1 MHASL
6 RHLSRVLA
14 FAFPMCAVAGVVQAD
29 DAPLSL
35 IPLPAQLQHQGS
47 VFVLNAGDG
56 VDVEAGD
63 ARAFDVANYFAALVE
78 KSRGLKL
85 HVTASVHGRTR
96 LTKMDSDKQLR
107 VSGAPATNAP
117 IVFALSKAEVDRF
130 GPEGYRLVADGDG
143 VRVEAGTPAGLF
155 YGGVTLW
162 QLLMPYGGHGA
173 TALVP
178 DVVIQDQPR
187 FRWRGLMLDSAR
199 HFQSVGEIE
208 QLIDWMAL
216 HKLNV
221 LQWHL
226 TDDQG
231 WRLEIKKYPRLTAVG
246 ACREALGP
254 DAALTGGPGKPY
266 CGHYTQD
273 QAREIVRYAAAR
285 YITVVPEIE
294 IPGHAQAAI
303 AAYPQFGVTG
313 RRPAVS
319 TDWGIH
325 PYLYNVD
332 DKTLR
337 FLKDVLDEIMAV
349 FPSTYIDVGGD
360 EALKDQ
366 WQASPAVQARMRA
379 LGLADADGLQS
390 WYIKQMEAY
399 LSAHGRK
406 LVGWDEILQGG
417 LPPEATVMSWHGGGA
432 AVQAIE
438 QGHDVV
444 MAYSPT
450 LYLDDIQSGAHDE
463 PPGRPPVVSLKDVY
477 GFDPVPS
484 GVTATQANHV
494 LGAQI
499 NLWTEY
505 MPTFARDQHAIFPRM
520 AAFAE
525 VAWSAAAARDWTSFA
540 ARLPGQLARYDSL
553 GIHYAKSA
561 YDGVAPPPASPDAR
575 NSDEL
580 STCSEKLV
588 LRIEAARPLG
598 GPRPVY
604 RVDIMDTCWLWKA
617 APLDGMRHV
626 RVTLGDMPW
635 NYQLAH
641 DVSGVVVRAAA
652 HGHDELELHLDTC
665 TGKPLATLPLKD
677 HGWLQQKLD
686 VPLPAV
692 TGSHD
697 LCLLVTGDP
706 KRTLWAVDTVSL
718 SP

>member
-6 RHLSRVLA
+6 HHVSRALA
-14 FAFPMCAVAGVVQAD
+14 FAIPALVIGVAQAD

-35 IPLPAQLQHQGS
+35 IPLPAQLQRQAS

-56 VDVEAGD
+56 VDVRSGD
-63 ARAFDVANYFAALVE
+63 PRAFDVANYFAALVA
-78 KSRGLKL
+78 KSRGLHL
-85 HVTASVHGRTR
+85 HVTASVHGTTR
-96 LTKMDSDKQLR
+96 LTKMDSDKQLW
-107 VSGAPATNAP
+107 VSGAPAANSP
-117 IVFALSKAEVDRF
+117 IVFVLSKAEADRF
-130 GPEGYRLVADGDG
+130 GPEGYEIQVDGDG
-143 VRVEAGTPAGLF
+143 IHIEAGTPAGLF
-155 YGGVTLW
+155 YGCVTLW

-199 HFQSVGEIE
+199 HFQSVAEIE

-231 WRLEIKKYPRLTAVG
+231 WRLEIKKYPKLTAIG
-246 ACREALGP
+246 ACRRAVGP

-285 YITVVPEIE
+285 YIVVVPEIE

-313 RRPAVS
+313 KRPAVS

-332 DKTLR
+332 AKTVR
-337 FLKDVLDEIMAV
+337 FLEDVLDEIMAV

-366 WQASPAVQARMRA
+366 WKASTAVQTRMHA
-379 LGLADADGLQS
+379 LGIADEDSLQS
-390 WYIKQMEAY
+390 WYVKQMEAY

-406 LVGWDEILQGG
+406 LVGWDEILAGG
-417 LPPEATVMSWHGGGA
+417 LPPEATVMSWHGGDA
-432 AVQAIE
+432 ALQAIR

-450 LYLDDIQSGAHDE
+450 LYLDYLQSGAHDE

-484 GVTATQANHV
+484 GVAAVQASRI
-494 LGAQI
+494 LGVQI

-520 AAFAE
+520 AALAE
-525 VAWSAAAARDWTSFA
+525 VAWSPAAARDWSSFA
-540 ARLPGQLARYDSL
+540 ARMPGQLARYDSL
-553 GIHYAKSA
+553 GIRYAKSTF
-561 YDGVAPPPASPDAR
+561 DGIAPAPASPDSR
-575 NSDEL
+575 NSDEM

-588 LRIEAARPLG
+588 LRIEGPRPLD

-604 RVDIMDTCWLWKA
+604 RADIMDTCWLWKQ
-617 APLDGMRHV
+617 APLDGMRHIS
-626 RVTLGDMPW
+626 VTLGDMPW
-635 NYQLAH
+635 NYQLAN
-641 DVSGVVVRAAA
+641 DISNVVVRTAA
-652 HGHDELELHLDTC
+652 HGQDALEVHLDTC
-665 TGKPLATLPLKD
+665 DGRLLATAALKD
-677 HGWLQQKLD
+677 RGWLQQRIDAL
-686 VPLPAV
+686 LPPV
-692 TGSHD
+692 TGSHN
-697 LCLLVTGDP
+697 LCVLVTGDP
-706 KRTLWAVDTVSL
+706 KRLLWAVDTVSL
-718 SP
+718 TP

>member
-1 MHASL
+1 MHTSL
-6 RHLSRVLA
+6 RHLSRALA
-14 FAFPMCAVAGVVQAD
+14 FAFPLLVAGAAQAD

-35 IPLPAQLQHQGS
+35 IPLPAEVQRQAS

-56 VDVEAGD
+56 IDVRAGD
-63 ARAFDVANYFAALVE
+63 RQAFDIANYFAALVA

-85 HVTASVHGRTR
+85 HVTAAVNGRTR

-107 VSGAPATNAP
+107 VSGAPGADAP
-117 IVFALSKAEVDRF
+117 IVFLLSKAEAGRF
-130 GPEGYRLVADGDG
+130 GPEGYRLTVDGG
-143 VRVEAGTPAGLF
+143 GIRIEAGAPAGLF

-178 DVVIQDQPR
+178 DVVIEDRPR

-199 HFQSVGEIE
+199 HFQSVAEIE

-231 WRLEIKKYPRLTAVG
+231 WRLEIRKYPKLTAIG
-246 ACREALGP
+246 ACRRALGP

-266 CGHYTQD
+266 CGFYTQAE
-273 QAREIVRYAAAR
+273 AREIVRYAAAR
-285 YITVVPEIE
+285 YIDVVPEIE

-313 RRPAVS
+313 KRPAVS
-319 TDWGIH
+319 TDWGVH

-332 DKTLR
+332 DKTVR
-337 FLKDVLDEIMAV
+337 FLEDVLDEIMAL

-366 WQASPAVQARMRA
+366 WKASPAVQARMHA
-379 LGLADADGLQS
+379 LGIADEDGLQS

-417 LPPEATVMSWHGGGA
+417 LPPEATVMSWHGGDA
-432 AVQAIE
+432 AVQAIQ

-450 LYLDDIQSGAHDE
+450 LYLDYLQSSAHDE
-463 PPGRPPVVSLKDVY
+463 PPGRPTVVSLKDVY
-477 GFDPVPS
+477 GFDPVPA
-484 GVTATQANHV
+484 GVTATGASHV

-505 MPTFARDQHAIFPRM
+505 MPTFTRDQHSLFPRM
-520 AAFAE
+520 AALAE
-525 VAWSAAAARDWTSFA
+525 IAWSPAASRDWSSFA

-553 GIHYAKSA
+553 GIRYAKSS
-561 YDGVAPPPASPDAR
+561 YDGSAAAPASPDAR

-580 STCSEKLV
+580 NTCSEKLV
-588 LRIEAARPLG
+588 LRIEGPRPLE

-604 RVDIMDTCWLWKA
+604 RVDIMDTCWLWKQ
-617 APLDGMRHV
+617 APLDGMRHIS
-626 RVTLGDMPW
+626 VTLGDMPW

-641 DVSGVVVRAAA
+641 DISSVVVRTAAQGQDA
-652 HGHDELELHLDTC
+652 LEVHLDTC
-665 TGKPLATLPLKD
+665 EGTLLATAALKD
-677 HGWLQQKLD
+677 RGWLQQKID
-686 VPLPAV
+686 APLPAV
-692 TGSHD
+692 TGNHD

-706 KRTLWAVDTVSL
+706 KRLLWAVDTVSL